1 MVNNVSTPLEAFLGY
16 LRDCVTNYHI
26 AEDVENESEQLTQ
39 DILHSLELEEHDDA
53 EYTRMA
59 QELVDARRT
68 RREAKN
74 QSKINAPVVEWV
86 NANPAVIKTLERLLG
101 AVRKA
106 EQSTENRMYTPRVW
120 KGIPSDSADETTQN
134 GGVIS

>member
-1 MVNNVSTPLEAFLGY
+1 MNNVSTPLEGFLEY
-16 LRDCVTNYHI
+16 LRDCVTNFNI
-26 AEDVENESEQLTQ
+26 AEDVESESEQLTQ
-39 DILHSLELEEHDDA
+39 DILHSLELEEHDEA
-53 EYTRMA
+53 EYIRMA

-68 RREAKN
+68 RREAKD

-86 NANPAVIKTLERLLG
+86 KNNPAVIKTLERLLG

-120 KGIPSDSADETTQN
+120 KGIPPESTEETTQD
-134 GGVIS
+134 GGNTA